1 MNWRNYCKKGDKMAL
16 TKEEQQVLN
25 EHGDLY
31 RRFRSRDL
39 FSSAGAAAAAVS
51 DIVSGKASAS
61 SLLKKYGGDLSPSEI
76 ANQKAVL
83 LEQLRQYQESRRLA
97 LSKSDTDRHE
107 TFRKSLE
114 DQNATTKWA
123 MEEEAKLLD
132 RKMQG
137 VTQLETS
144 KLGILTAQMNQSD
157 REAKDGHLAAHVGGV
172 FEARQAMSPTS
183 LAKVENAVLAA
194 AGLAGD
200 EIPVG
205 DKAFLDSIRNNLEGI
220 PAAERNFALTIMRAE
235 IPAWNTAENTLAD
248 QGEDGKALRKS
259 GGGRWAGQFN
269 DDAGDAHNDQ
279 STTYAKW
286 KGDRKEKMDLWER
299 RYGAGVD
306 KGFIA
311 RLRGISEKT
320 PDQMTEHLNAVMA
333 AAPGENVAT
342 ENELPEDEYTKRVNA
357 ELDKLD
363 DPRYNFTGSRHERI
377 RQQIMG
383 SPEFKQYQ
391 AEMGDGG
398 PVDPDVAFTQMLA
411 DTKGQLGQ
419 SQGSVE
425 TMRAADTATG
435 AAAPSGEPRAVP
447 EEKKASW
454 QKPGGIEK
462 IEPEAA
468 AGAARS
474 QIGSAG
480 SDVGSNADSTL
491 NASAEK
497 PISQSQRR
505 TGRLKGLLG
514 EIGDKLEKKI
524 KSTND
529 KLGKINMG
537 DPGAF

>member
-1 MNWRNYCKKGDKMAL
+1 MAL
-16 TKEEQQVLN
+16 TNDLKE
-25 EHGDLY
+25 HADLY
-31 RRFRSRDL
+31 NRFRSRDL
-39 FSSAGAAAAAVS
+39 FSSAGAAAAAVA
-51 DIVSGKASAS
+51 DIVGGKASAS

-97 LSKSDTDRHE
+97 LSKSEENRHE

-123 MEEEAKLLD
+123 MEQEAKLLD

-137 VTQLETS
+137 VSSIEQA
-144 KLGILTAQMNQSD
+144 KLGLLTAQMNQSD

-183 LAKVENAVLAA
+183 LAKVDNAVLAA
-194 AGLAGD
+194 AGMAGSGQAVAN
-200 EIPVG
+200 E
-205 DKAFLDSIRNNLEGI
+205 AFLDSMRNNLEGI

-248 QGEDGKALRKS
+248 QSEVGKALRRS
-259 GGGRWAGQFN
+259 NGGRWASQFN
-269 DDAGDAHNDQ
+269 DDAGDAHNSQ

-286 KGDRKEKMDLWER
+286 KNDRKEKMDLWER

-333 AAPGENVAT
+333 AAPGEDVAT
-342 ENELPEDEYTKRVNA
+342 ENELPEDDYTRRINA

-383 SPEFKQYQ
+383 SPEFKQYM

-419 SQGSVE
+419 SQGNVE
-425 TMRAADTATG
+425 TMRAADIATG
-435 AAAPSGEPRAVP
+435 AAAPSGDPA
-447 EEKKASW
+447 EEKATFL
-454 QKPGGIEK
+454 PGPQNVGTQTPFSKERLQQIDG
-462 IEPEAA
+462 
-468 AGAARS
+468 AGRGK
-474 QIGSAG
+474 IGSAG

-491 NASAEK
+491 DASQLRKAAEAQK

-514 EIGDKLEKKI
+514 EIGDKLKK
-524 KSTND
+524 KKKGSTYD
-529 KLGKINMG
+529 KLGNINMG